1 MDSLK
6 ELINKITEFPELY
19 IGKPSVELLYAFL
32 GGFLYQNDSADDH
45 CLDGFNEFVLQKY
58 RLRTDH
64 NWANVIRFFPIQSK
78 KHFIHSLN
86 CLRNFLKAVDK
97 ICLNN
102 RRILPSPFLKQESHK
117 GDKRTV
123 RKTGDGSLS

>member
-6 ELINKITEFPELY
+6 ELIIKITEFPELY

-64 NWANVIRFFPIQSK
+64 NWANVIQFFSNTEQEAFDKFTQLFKEFSQGGGQNMFEQQKDSPIPL
-78 KHFIHSLN
+78 F
-86 CLRNFLKAVDK
+86 
-97 ICLNN
+97 
-102 RRILPSPFLKQESHK
+102 
-117 GDKRTV
+117 
-123 RKTGDGSLS
+123 KTGRP